1 MKVEKYHNIEFLRF
15 VFAIIIVYFHILH
28 ANIIKFIGNNH
39 DYIVLAKMSV
49 NAGWIVECFFII
61 SGYFLYKSINAD
73 NDINIIKFIWKK
85 ISRLGPVLIFS
96 CIIGVIFF
104 NQNIYQAIFN
114 SLFLQCIGLSLDYKG
129 INWYISPLFWA
140 LILYYTILKKFENKK
155 AYVFVG
161 GICYL
166 TYLVNINYCNGGFG
180 RETVYGII
188 NLGLARALAGIGLG
202 LLIGKILD
210 ELKLYCFRINPKL
223 KLLIMTFLEISA
235 FVFLIRYFLFGLKY
249 KNAFIVVIVF
259 SFLFIS
265 FINRNG
271 ILSRVLNNCV
281 FSLFGRYS
289 YSIYVMQQISFWI
302 MQKTLWKTQII
313 ENTSICILVSLI
325 FSIILGIITYHLIE
339 ITSYKYLSNR
349 IVIK

>member
-104 NQNIYQAIFN
+104 DQNIYQAIFN

-140 LILYYTILKKFENKK
+140 LILYYTI
-155 AYVFVG
+155 
-161 GICYL
+161 
-166 TYLVNINYCNGGFG
+166 
-180 RETVYGII
+180 
-188 NLGLARALAGIGLG
+188 
-202 LLIGKILD
+202 
-210 ELKLYCFRINPKL
+210 
-223 KLLIMTFLEISA
+223 
-235 FVFLIRYFLFGLKY
+235 
-249 KNAFIVVIVF
+249 
-259 SFLFIS
+259 
-265 FINRNG
+265 
-271 ILSRVLNNCV
+271 
-281 FSLFGRYS
+281 
-289 YSIYVMQQISFWI
+289 
-302 MQKTLWKTQII
+302 
-313 ENTSICILVSLI
+313 
-325 FSIILGIITYHLIE
+325 
-339 ITSYKYLSNR
+339 
-349 IVIK
+349 